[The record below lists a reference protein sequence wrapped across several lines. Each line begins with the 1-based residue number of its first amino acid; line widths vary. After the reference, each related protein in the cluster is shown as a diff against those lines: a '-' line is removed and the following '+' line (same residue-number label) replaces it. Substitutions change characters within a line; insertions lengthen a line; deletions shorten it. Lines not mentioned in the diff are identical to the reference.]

1 MLLPALAIFILSFI
15 LGIKNLRISFLLL
28 IILTPLVHKELFSL
42 GGIWDLLPIRVAFG
56 GIALSSVYHFFVW
69 AKKAGYKRF
78 LHSSLEALKKD
89 PFLVLLLSLWLLRL
103 LWIKKSAS
111 FDESFKLY
119 IFYSSI
125 VGIYFIFRNL
135 YEKHGLKFIRKSI
148 DLYLAMGFFAALIAV
163 LQFYLRICCRFS
175 VGGVWVVPG
184 YTPRLG
190 STFWD
195 VNHFG
200 GYLVTMI
207 PILFAMFFMKHKNR
221 FAKFYYLFSAFFL
234 SGILFFTQS
243 RSSWMGLAVGL
254 GLSLFIYY
262 FSSLKK
268 ILYSFA
274 ILVLVGIVGLL
285 SYTTY
290 KHISINEKVA
300 SFMHYR
306 LDSTDT
312 HMLLLDGASEVYFD
326 NFLIGA
332 GYGNFDHAF
341 RGTPISDIYFNREP
355 KLKEMKVPPHSVWGE
370 VLAETGSVGMT
381 LYALFAGLILASLV
395 VSIFTSKSNDVKYL
409 GTGLLGGAVS
419 IFVAGLF
426 YSYNMEFYWIYLFIC
441 IGFSIMTIGK
451 NRNLPYVL
459 NWWSKNPIT
468 PYLIIL
474 PISAFYIFI
483 RLGSTTLIDWDEAI
497 YAKVAKNIVLSNDW
511 LTLHWTD
518 MKDYWFEKPPFYM
531 WLTALAF
538 KITGFNSFGARIVSA
553 TFGIFGIMAT
563 YKLGSKLYNKL
574 TGITASLILLST
586 AHYLYYSRNGMLDV
600 TATFFIVLSIFYFYR
615 GLSLSDKR
623 NAALISWLLS
633 GASIGFAVMTKGII
647 GFIPLPIIFIYL
659 LVLDIK
665 NLKKY
670 LKPFLFIV
678 IGILLIAGPWH
689 IYSLIKY
696 GNDFWDTYFID
707 HMIGRGLS
715 GFGHEKPVLWFL
727 DVIRTSFRI
736 WILPLF
742 GALVLLPFFDK
753 DRRQYYLL
761 LISTFFV
768 LIFFS
773 VSKDKLQWYIMPIY
787 PFIAILS
794 ARFIERSIY
803 ILNSFLRSEIRFDN
817 KYSRILLVF
826 CASLVAIFYVVIIR
840 DKVYLSDFNKD
851 KVALVEI
858 NNKNYPIE
866 DYPDRKLYFSRI
878 EPPVLRFYSDHVVKS
893 VDEPT
898 ILRMI
903 DDAGPLENYSF
914 LVPDSVYYKLQSKG
928 GRIKAPLV
936 LDIKGTSGGWV
947 LLKSVSRVELL
958 RSQLE
963 TLMSRHKTFIDR
975 LILGEKLTLL
985 EKMAFDEI
993 NIEIADVSTKL
1004 TNYGYPPDPIEDPFY
1019 VK

>member
-28 IILTPLVHKELFSL
+28 IILSPLVHKELFSL

-56 GIALSSVYHFFVW
+56 GIALSVIYHFFVW
-69 AKKAGYKRF
+69 LKKVGYKKF
-78 LHSSLEALKKD
+78 LHTSLEVLKKD

-103 LWIKKSAS
+103 LWIKKSAA

-119 IFYSSI
+119 IFYTS
-125 VGIYFIFRNL
+125 VVAIYFIFRNL
-135 YEKHGLKFIRKSI
+135 YQKHGLPFILKSLN
-148 DLYLAMGFFAALIAV
+148 LYLVLGFFTALIAV

-184 YTPRLG
+184 YLPRLG

-200 GYLVTMI
+200 GYLITMI
-207 PILFAMFFMKHKNR
+207 PVLFAMVFIKHKSK
-221 FAKFYYLFSAFFL
+221 FASFYYLFLAFFL

-243 RSSWMGLAVGL
+243 RSSWMGLAFGL
-254 GLSLFIYY
+254 GLSLIIYY
-262 FSSLKK
+262 FSNLKK

-274 ILVLVGIVGLL
+274 VLVLVGIVGLF

-290 KHISINEKVA
+290 KEISIRDKVA

-341 RGTPISDIYFNREP
+341 RGTLTSDIYFNREP

-370 VLAETGSVGMT
+370 VLAETGSVGIT
-381 LYALFAGLILASLV
+381 LYALFTGLILASLI
-395 VSIFTSKSNDVKYL
+395 VSVFTTKSNDLKYI
-409 GTGLLGGAVS
+409 GTGLFGGAVS
-419 IFVAGLF
+419 ILVAGLF
-426 YSYNMEFYWIYLFIC
+426 YSYNMEFYWIYLFVC
-441 IGFSIMTIGK
+441 VGFSIMTIGK
-451 NRNLPYVL
+451 NWNLAFIL

-474 PISAFYIFI
+474 PVSAFYIFI

-497 YAKVAKNIVLSNDW
+497 YAKVAKNIAMSGDW

-518 MKDYWFEKPPFYM
+518 IKDAWFEKPPFYM

-553 TFGIFGIMAT
+553 IFGLLGIIAT

-574 TGITASLILLST
+574 TGVTASLILLST

-600 TATFFIVLSIFYFYR
+600 TATFFIVMSIYFFYSKKWFIS
-615 GLSLSDKR
+615 GLF
-623 NAALISWLLS
+623 
-633 GASIGFAVMTKGII
+633 IGFAVMTKGII

-665 NLKKY
+665 NLKIY
-670 LKPFLFIV
+670 LRPFLLII

-696 GNDFWDTYFID
+696 GNNFWDTYFID
-707 HMIGRGLS
+707 HMIGRGLT
-715 GFGHEKPVLWFL
+715 GFGHERPVLWFL
-727 DVIRTSFRI
+727 DVIKTSFRI
-736 WILPLF
+736 WILPLV

-753 DRRQYYLL
+753 HKKQYILL
-761 LISTFFV
+761 VVSTFFV
-768 LIFFS
+768 LTFFS
-773 VSKDKLQWYIMPIY
+773 ISKDKLQWYIMPIY

-794 ARFIERSIY
+794 ARFIEMSLG
-803 ILNSFLRSEIRFDN
+803 ILDSFLRKDIRFVS
-817 KYSRILLVF
+817 KYSRILLFAVI
-826 CASLVAIFYVVIIR
+826 SLVAIFYVVIIR
-840 DKVYLSDFNKD
+840 DKVYLPDFNKD
-851 KVALVEI
+851 KVALVKI
-858 NNKNYPIE
+858 NNEAYPIE
-866 DYPDRKLYFSRI
+866 DHPDRKLYYSRI
-878 EPPVLRFYSDHVVKS
+878 EPPVLHFYSDHEIES
-893 VDEPT
+893 TDEGN
-898 ILRMI
+898 ILRLI
-903 DDAGPLENYSF
+903 DEAGPLQNFSF
-914 LVPDSVYYKLQSKG
+914 LVPDTMFYKLENKQD
-928 GRIKAPLV
+928 RIKAPLI
-936 LDIKGTSGGWV
+936 LNIKGASGGWI
-947 LLKSVSRVELL
+947 LFKSLSRVEILRDQLVVVELL
-958 RSQLE
+958 YKPVI
-963 TLMSRHKTFIDR
+963 SR
-975 LILGEKLTLL
+975 ILLWEKLTKL
-985 EKMAFDEI
+985 EKISFDKITAERNEI
-993 NIEIADVSTKL
+993 IKGL
-1004 TNYGYPPDPIEDPFY
+1004 TDYGYPPYPLEIPVY

>member
-1 MLLPALAIFILSFI
+1 MLLPVLAIFILSFI
-15 LGIKNLRISFLLL
+15 LGVKNLRVSFLLL

-56 GIALSSVYHFFVW
+56 GIALSSVYHFFAW
-69 AKKAGYKRF
+69 TKKVGYKKF
-78 LHSSLEALKKD
+78 LHSSFEALKKD
-89 PFLVLLLSLWLLRL
+89 PFLVLLLSLWILRL

-125 VGIYFIFRNL
+125 VGLYFIFRNL
-135 YEKHGLKFIRKSI
+135 YQKHGITFIKKSLN
-148 DLYLAMGFFAALIAV
+148 LYLGLGFFTAIIAV
-163 LQFYLRICCRFS
+163 LQFYLRVCCRFS

-184 YTPRLG
+184 YLPRLG

-200 GYLVTMI
+200 GYLITMI
-207 PILFAMFFMKHKNR
+207 PILFAMIFIKHKSK
-221 FAKFYYLFSAFFL
+221 FASFYYLFLAFFL

-243 RSSWMGLAVGL
+243 RSSWLGLAIGL
-254 GLSLFIYY
+254 GFSLVIYY
-262 FSSLKK
+262 FSNLKK

-290 KHISINEKVA
+290 KEISIKDRVA

-341 RGTPISDIYFNREP
+341 RGTTISDVYFNREP

-370 VLAETGSVGMT
+370 VLAETGSVGIT

-395 VSIFTSKSNDVKYL
+395 VSIFTSKSNDVKYV
-409 GTGLLGGAVS
+409 GTGLFGGAVS

-451 NRNLPYVL
+451 NWNMSFIL

-474 PISAFYIFI
+474 PISAFYLFI

-497 YAKVAKNIVLSNDW
+497 YAKVAKNIVLTNDW

-518 MKDYWFEKPPFYM
+518 IKDAWFEKPPFYM

-538 KITGFNSFGARIVSA
+538 KLTGFNSFGARIISA
-553 TFGIFGIMAT
+553 IFGLLGIIAT
-563 YKLGSKLYNKL
+563 YKLGNKLYNKL

-600 TATFFIVLSIFYFYR
+600 TATFFIVLSIYFFYSKKWFIT
-615 GLSLSDKR
+615 GLFV
-623 NAALISWLLS
+623 
-633 GASIGFAVMTKGII
+633 GFAVMTKGII

-659 LVLDIK
+659 LILDIK
-665 NLKKY
+665 NFKSY
-670 LKPFLFIV
+670 IKPFLIMGS
-678 IGILLIAGPWH
+678 GILLIAGPWH

-715 GFGHEKPVLWFL
+715 GFGHERPVLWFL

-742 GALVLLPFFDK
+742 GALILLPFFDK

-773 VSKDKLQWYIMPIY
+773 ISKDKLQWYIMPIY

-817 KYSRILLVF
+817 KYLRILLVF
-826 CASLVAIFYVVIIR
+826 SASLVAIFYVVIIR
-840 DKVYLSDFNKD
+840 DKVYYPDFNKD
-851 KVALVEI
+851 KVALVDI
-858 NNKNYPIE
+858 NNRNYPIE

-878 EPPVLRFYSDHVVKS
+878 EPPVLHFYSDHVVKS

-914 LVPDSVYYKLQSKG
+914 LVPDSVYYKLQNNG
-928 GRIKAPLV
+928 GTIKAPLV

-947 LLKSVSRVELL
+947 LLQSVSRVELL

-963 TLMSRHKTFIDR
+963 TLMLRRMTFIDK
-975 LILGEKLTLL
+975 LILGEKLTIL
-985 EKMAFDEI
+985 ERIEFDKVTV
-993 NIEIADVSTKL
+993 EIADVSSKL
-1004 TNYGYPPDPIEDPFY
+1004 TNYGYPPDPIEDPLY

>member
-1 MLLPALAIFILSFI
+1 MDYIMLLPALAIFILSFI

-56 GIALSSVYHFFVW
+56 GIALSSVYHFFAW
-69 AKKAGYKRF
+69 TKKVGYKRF

-89 PFLVLLLSLWLLRL
+89 PFLVLLLSLWILRL

-119 IFYSSI
+119 IFYTSI

-135 YEKHGLKFIRKSI
+135 YQKHGINFIRKSLN
-148 DLYLAMGFFAALIAV
+148 LYLGLGLFTAVIAV
-163 LQFYLRICCRFS
+163 LQFYLRVCCRFS

-184 YTPRLG
+184 YLPRLG

-200 GYLVTMI
+200 GYLITMI
-207 PILFAMFFMKHKNR
+207 PILFAMVFIKHKS
-221 FAKFYYLFSAFFL
+221 KVKPIYCLFLAFFL

-254 GLSLFIYY
+254 GLSLIIYY
-262 FSSLKK
+262 FSNLKK

-274 ILVLVGIVGLL
+274 ILVLIGIVGLL

-290 KHISINEKVA
+290 KEISIKDRVA

-355 KLKEMKVPPHSVWGE
+355 RLKEMKVPPHSVWGE
-370 VLAETGSVGMT
+370 VLAETGSVGIT

-395 VSIFTSKSNDVKYL
+395 VSIFTSKSNDVKYI
-409 GTGLLGGAVS
+409 GTGLFGGAVS

-451 NRNLPYVL
+451 NWSLSFIL

-518 MKDYWFEKPPFYM
+518 MKDYWFEKPPLYM

-553 TFGIFGIMAT
+553 IFGLLGIIAT

-586 AHYLYYSRNGMLDV
+586 AHYLYYSRNGTLDV
-600 TATFFIVLSIFYFYR
+600 TVTFFIVLSIYFFYSKKWFIT
-615 GLSLSDKR
+615 GLL
-623 NAALISWLLS
+623 
-633 GASIGFAVMTKGII
+633 IGFAVMTKGII

-659 LVLDIK
+659 SILDFK
-665 NLKKY
+665 NFRKY
-670 LKPFLFIV
+670 LKPFLLIEF
-678 IGILLIAGPWH
+678 GILVIAGPWH

-773 VSKDKLQWYIMPIY
+773 ISKDKLQWYIMPIY

-817 KYSRILLVF
+817 KYLRILLVF
-826 CASLVAIFYVVIIR
+826 SASLVAIFYVVIIR
-840 DKVYLSDFNKD
+840 DKVYYPDFNKD

-858 NNKNYPIE
+858 NNKNYLIE
-866 DYPDRKLYFSRI
+866 DNPDRKLYFSRI
-878 EPPVLRFYSDHVVKS
+878 EPPVLHFYSDHVVKS

-914 LVPDSVYYKLQSKG
+914 LVPDSVYYKLQNKG
-928 GRIKAPLV
+928 GTIKAPLV

-947 LLKSVSRVELL
+947 LLQSVSRVELL

-963 TLMSRHKTFIDR
+963 TLMLRRKTFIDK
-975 LILGEKLTLL
+975 LILGEKLTIL
-985 EKMAFDEI
+985 ERIEFDKVTV
-993 NIEIADVSTKL
+993 EIADVSSKL
-1004 TNYGYPPDPIEDPFY
+1004 TNYGYPPDPIEDPLY